1 MKATIGTE
9 GLVRTW
15 QATFPKETTCCKCK
29 GIARIA
35 FVAHEGMDE
44 ELKHE
49 EYVCSLHKN
58 DPPRMNE
65 ETAEGFWVHDC
76 MAVAVYLCK
85 DCLEPTAIAN
95 QA

>member
-1 MKATIGTE
+1 MKVTIGTE
-9 GLVRTW
+9 GLALTW
-15 QATFPKETTCCKCK
+15 QSGFPETTECCKCN

-44 ELKHE
+44 KLKHE

-58 DPPRMNE
+58 DPPHDGE
-65 ETAEGFWVHDC
+65 EKTEGFWVHDC

-85 DCLEPTAIAN
+85 DCLAPTAIAN